1 MDLNGAS
8 TNQTEENQA
17 EQSLPG
23 ENLQLTSNNVVEPRR
38 SFRSRRKI
46 QKPPTFA
53 DEQFQVLQ
61 DEKARREEAK
71 RRKQLLEGSSSTQQ
85 VELVEE
91 DTKEDDSNNINNNND
106 DNNNNN
112 NNSELMIMISF
123 QFPLT
128 A

>member
-1 MDLNGAS
+1 MNGAS

-71 RRKQLLEGSSSTQQ
+71 RRKQGKDVTTSAVYVREPKVGGRI
-85 VELVEE
+85 ERGREE
-91 DTKEDDSNNINNNND
+91 QR
-106 DNNNNN
+106 
-112 NNSELMIMISF
+112 L
-123 QFPLT
+123 
-128 A
+128 